1 MPTETLKE
9 KDESTAAHSQLATV
23 DETSG
28 SDEKPVTS
36 DPPNIGA
43 KATDGESLLK
53 LIIKQQLQYFIDRT
67 GEPCLV
73 IPEDKPERAYPIQSR
88 RAKAYLATLAWK
100 SGHLI
105 KKAELERVL
114 RVLEGLAW
122 EQSPRDAT
130 RDQIWNSLQDK
141 PALQVLIE
149 FMGSRAAHE
158 ALMHELLGQLR
169 EEAAKLKFDMYS
181 KRWPKTAAHLSAQL
195 RNEQNQAILE
205 QCGVAVAIKRGRD
218 GAKVFLKSV
227 TPRIPDDADR
237 PSASP
242 PASQDNSRPESNLP
256 HRDAG
261 DGEKKKLED
270 LIRRRI
276 DQHPNP
282 QPIQRRNEHD

>member
-9 KDESTAAHSQLATV
+9 KDESTSAHSQLATA

-28 SDEKPVTS
+28 SGEKPTTS
-36 DPPNIGA
+36 DSPDIEA
-43 KATDGESLLK
+43 IATDGESLLK
-53 LIIKQQLQYFIDRT
+53 LIIEKQLQYFIDRT

-73 IPEDKPERAYPIQSR
+73 IPGDNPERAYPIQSR
-88 RAKAYLATLAWK
+88 RTKAYIAALAWN
-100 SGHLI
+100 SGNLMLAA
-105 KKAELERVL
+105 AELKRVL

-122 EQSPRDAT
+122 EQCPRDAT

-169 EEAAKLKFDMYS
+169 DEAAKLKFDMYS

-195 RNEQNQAILE
+195 RNEHHQGILE
-205 QCGVAVAIKRGRD
+205 QCGILVDIKRNRD
-218 GAKVFLKSV
+218 GAKVFLRSV

-237 PSASP
+237 PSASQL
-242 PASQDNSRPESNLP
+242 ASRDNSRPESNLP

-261 DGEKKKLED
+261 DGDKKKLED

-282 QPIQRRNEHD
+282 QSDPKEK

>member
-9 KDESTAAHSQLATV
+9 KDESTTAHSQLATV

-36 DPPNIGA
+36 DSPEIEA
-43 KATDGESLLK
+43 IATDGESLLK
-53 LIIKQQLQYFIDRT
+53 LIIQKQLQYFIDRT

-73 IPEDKPERAYPIQSR
+73 IPGDNPERAYPIQSR
-88 RAKAYLATLAWK
+88 RAKAYIAALAWN
-100 SGHLI
+100 SGNLMLTA
-105 KKAELERVL
+105 AELKRVL

-122 EQSPRDAT
+122 EQCPRDAT

-158 ALMHELLGQLR
+158 ALMHELLVMLR

-195 RNEQNQAILE
+195 RNEHHQGILE
-205 QCGVAVAIKRGRD
+205 QCGILVDIKRNRD
-218 GAKVFLKSV
+218 GAKVFLRSV

-242 PASQDNSRPESNLP
+242 PASQDKSRPESNLP

-282 QPIQRRNEHD
+282 QADPKEK

>member
-1 MPTETLKE
+1 MPTKTLKE
-9 KDESTAAHSQLATV
+9 KDESATAHSQLATV

-28 SDEKPVTS
+28 IDEKPVTS
-36 DPPNIGA
+36 DSPEIEA
-43 KATDGESLLK
+43 IATDGESLLN
-53 LIIKQQLQYFIDRT
+53 LIIQKQLQYFIDRT

-73 IPEDKPERAYPIQSR
+73 IPGDNPERAYPIQSR
-88 RAKAYLATLAWK
+88 RAKAYIAALAWN
-100 SGHLI
+100 SGNLMLTA
-105 KKAELERVL
+105 AELKRVM
-114 RVLEGLAW
+114 RVMEGLAW

-205 QCGVAVAIKRGRD
+205 QCGVAVAIKRNRD
-218 GAKVFLKSV
+218 GAKVFLRSV

-282 QPIQRRNEHD
+282 QSDPKEK

>member
-9 KDESTAAHSQLATV
+9 TDGGTPVHPQPEIENDA
-23 DETSG
+23 SG
-28 SDEKPVTS
+28 GGEKPTDS

-88 RAKAYLATLAWK
+88 RAKAYIAALAWN
-100 SGHLI
+100 SGNLMLTA
-105 KKAELERVL
+105 AELKRVL

-122 EQSPRDAT
+122 EQCPRDAT

-149 FMGSRAAHE
+149 FMGSTAANEAGMQELLKNLRERAAE
-158 ALMHELLGQLR
+158 
-169 EEAAKLKFDMYS
+169 LKFDMYS
-181 KRWPKTAAHLSAQL
+181 KQWPKTAAHLSAQL

-205 QCGVAVAIKRGRD
+205 QCGVAVDIKRNRD
-218 GAKVFLKSV
+218 GAKVFLRSV

-237 PSASP
+237 PSASQL
-242 PASQDNSRPESNLP
+242 ASQGNSRPDSNLP

-261 DGEKKKLED
+261 DGEKKKLEE

-282 QPIQRRNEHD
+282 QPDPKEK

>member
-9 KDESTAAHSQLATV
+9 KDESTPAHSRLATV

-28 SDEKPVTS
+28 NDEKPATS
-36 DPPNIGA
+36 DSPDIEA
-43 KATDGESLLK
+43 ITTDGESLLK
-53 LIIKQQLQYFIDRT
+53 LIIQKQLQYFIDRT

-73 IPEDKPERAYPIQSR
+73 IPGDNPERAYPIQSR
-88 RAKAYLATLAWK
+88 RAKAYIAALAWN
-100 SGHLI
+100 SGNLMLTA
-105 KKAELERVL
+105 AELKRVL

-122 EQSPRDAT
+122 EQCPRDAT

-158 ALMHELLGQLR
+158 ALMHELLVMLR

-195 RNEQNQAILE
+195 RNEHHQGILE
-205 QCGVAVAIKRGRD
+205 QCGILVDIKRNRD
-218 GAKVFLKSV
+218 GAKVFLRSV

-242 PASQDNSRPESNLP
+242 PASQDKSRPESNLP

-282 QPIQRRNEHD
+282 QADPKEK

>member
-9 KDESTAAHSQLATV
+9 KDESTPAHSRLATV

-28 SDEKPVTS
+28 NDEKPATS
-36 DPPNIGA
+36 DSPDIEA
-43 KATDGESLLK
+43 ITTDGESLLN
-53 LIIKQQLQYFIDRT
+53 LIIQKQLQYFIDRT

-73 IPEDKPERAYPIQSR
+73 IPGDNPERAYPIQSR
-88 RAKAYLATLAWK
+88 RTKSYIAALAWN
-100 SGHLI
+100 SGNLMLTA
-105 KKAELERVL
+105 AELKRVL

-122 EQSPRDAT
+122 EQCPRDAT

-149 FMGSRAAHE
+149 FMGSTAARE
-158 ALMHELLGQLR
+158 AGMHELLKNLR

-205 QCGVAVAIKRGRD
+205 QCGVAIAIKRNRD
-218 GAKVFLKSV
+218 GAKVFLRSV

-282 QPIQRRNEHD
+282 QADPKEK

>member
-9 KDESTAAHSQLATV
+9 KDESTTAHSQLTTV

-36 DPPNIGA
+36 DSPEIEA
-43 KATDGESLLK
+43 IATDGESLLK
-53 LIIKQQLQYFIDRT
+53 LIIQKHLQYFIDRT
-67 GEPCLV
+67 GEPCLL
-73 IPEDKPERAYPIQSR
+73 IPGDNPERAYPIQSR
-88 RAKAYLATLAWK
+88 RAKAYIAALAWN
-100 SGHLI
+100 SGNLMLTA
-105 KKAELERVL
+105 AELKRVL

-122 EQSPRDAT
+122 EQCPRDAT

-158 ALMHELLGQLR
+158 ALMHELLVMLR

-195 RNEQNQAILE
+195 RNEHHQGILE
-205 QCGVAVAIKRGRD
+205 QCGILVDIKRNRD

-242 PASQDNSRPESNLP
+242 PASQDKSRPESNLP

-282 QPIQRRNEHD
+282 QHDPKEK